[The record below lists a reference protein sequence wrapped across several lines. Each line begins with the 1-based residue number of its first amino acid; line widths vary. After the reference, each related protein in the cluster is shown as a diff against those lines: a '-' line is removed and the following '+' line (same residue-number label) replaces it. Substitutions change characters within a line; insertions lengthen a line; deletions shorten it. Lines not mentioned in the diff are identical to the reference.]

1 MTYRVVVLGGF
12 GHFGA
17 RIVRALAATAQ
28 LQVIAAGRH
37 PGDVAARWPDI
48 APGRIACCRLDID
61 ASDFAAQLAATAADA
76 VVHTAGPFQGQDYA
90 VAHTCLQA
98 GMHYID
104 LADGRAFVRDF
115 PAAVDAVARQVQ
127 RVAISGASTLPAL
140 SSAVIDALLPRFS
153 ALHGIRMVI
162 APAQGTPLG
171 LATVRAVLSYCGTP
185 FTWLHEG
192 RWQTVVGWARPT
204 RVQFAQLAPRLASP
218 CDVPDHDLLP
228 PRYPGVQ
235 SVQFRAALEV
245 PFLQRCLAGVAW
257 LRRHGVPLPM
267 ARLAEVFARAA
278 RLFDRFGTDLGG
290 MRVEL
295 RGTSHPQAGDPR
307 PLRLQWDLTAA
318 MLHGPEIPCFAA
330 ILLVRKLA
338 AGQAL
343 PIGAHACMGLLTLAE
358 FEQEFAAWQMVTE
371 VSDVRV

>member
-37 PGDVAARWPDI
+37 PGDVAARWPDV

-76 VVHTAGPFQGQDYA
+76 VVYTAGPFQGQDYA

-115 PAAVDAVARQVQ
+115 PAAMDAVARQAQ

-153 ALHGIRMVI
+153 AL
-162 APAQGTPLG
+162 
-171 LATVRAVLSYCGTP
+171 
-185 FTWLHEG
+185 
-192 RWQTVVGWARPT
+192 
-204 RVQFAQLAPRLASP
+204 AS
-218 CDVPDHDLLP
+218 
-228 PRYPGVQ
+228 
-235 SVQFRAALEV
+235 
-245 PFLQRCLAGVAW
+245 AW
-257 LRRHGVPLPM
+257 
-267 ARLAEVFARAA
+267 
-278 RLFDRFGTDLGG
+278 
-290 MRVEL
+290 
-295 RGTSHPQAGDPR
+295 
-307 PLRLQWDLTAA
+307 
-318 MLHGPEIPCFAA
+318 
-330 ILLVRKLA
+330 
-338 AGQAL
+338 
-343 PIGAHACMGLLTLAE
+343 
-358 FEQEFAAWQMVTE
+358 
-371 VSDVRV
+371 